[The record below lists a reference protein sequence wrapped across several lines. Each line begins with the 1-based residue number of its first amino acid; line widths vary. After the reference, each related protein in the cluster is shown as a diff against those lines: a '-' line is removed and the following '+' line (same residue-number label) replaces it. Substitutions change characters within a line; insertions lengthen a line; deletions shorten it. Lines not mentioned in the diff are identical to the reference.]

1 MLMNPD
7 NIRGLVV
14 AVVGLVAIAVLIK
27 ALFIPNPMDILVLF
41 ALILAAFALFDFNLF
56 NRPK

>member
-1 MLMNPD
+1 MNPD